1 MIYNAKIKAV
11 RSDGRV
17 FNYQSEEWELRK
29 IDGLDFSEIETSKQ
43 PRGVGEG
50 DIITGQRRA
59 GREVII
65 VSRPLDLENFNLLRS
80 QAIAFHN
87 SRYIYNLFID
97 YLGVKRVVR
106 DCRFT
111 AGKLATGNVY
121 KGKDLTVQ
129 FLSPYSDLFATDEV
143 GINFSEKQALWKY
156 PHSFIEGKR
165 LMFAT
170 EKAVNDKVISYQG
183 SSATQPVIKIT
194 ALGYAKNIKIKFG
207 DTAININTELRERDI
222 LLIDCSKSYATIND
236 EILPFEN
243 VEYFDFRN
251 LKIDFGD
258 TLISVNAEVGG
269 NAIKTEV
276 TYVGRY
282 DGV

>member
-1 MIYNAKIKAV
+1 MKYGIKV
-11 RSDGRV
+11 IRSDGLI
-17 FNYQSEEWELRK
+17 FDY
-29 IDGLDFSEIETSKQ
+29 DGDFRITSLKGADFASFEIFKQ
-43 PRGVGEG
+43 PRGVGSG
-50 DIITGQRRA
+50 DIITGKRKS
-59 GREVII
+59 GRVIEI
-65 VSRPLDLENFNLLRS
+65 EAVSKK
-80 QAIAFHN
+80 
-87 SRYIYNLFID
+87 YIGLAYRNARNNIIGYHSID
-97 YLGVKRVVR
+97 YTYTLEITYIGLKRIAK
-106 DCRFT
+106 DCVISAISYPTERFEKN
-111 AGKLATGNVY
+111 AIFKVA
-121 KGKDLTVQ
+121 
-129 FLSPYSDLFATDEV
+129 FSSPYSELFETNET

-156 PHSFIEGKR
+156 PHSFIEGKP

-183 SSATQPVIKIT
+183 SSSTQPVIKIT

-207 DTAININTELRERDI
+207 DTVININTELRERDV

-276 TYVGRY
+276 NYIGRY

>member
-1 MIYNAKIKAV
+1 MIYDAKIKAV
-11 RSDGRV
+11 RSDGRI
-17 FNYQSEEWELRK
+17 FNYQSDEWELRK

-59 GREVII
+59 GRELTI
-65 VSRPLDLENFNLLRS
+65 VSRPLNMKDFNLLRS
-80 QAIAFHN
+80 EAIAFHN
-87 SRYIYNLFID
+87 SRYIYNLFIN
-97 YLGVKRVVR
+97 YLGVKRVMR

-111 AGKLATGNVY
+111 AGKLPTGNVY

-129 FLSPYSDLFATDEV
+129 FLSPYSDLFATDKV

-156 PHSFIEGKR
+156 PHSFIEGKP

-183 SSATQPVIKIT
+183 LATQPVIKIT

-207 DTAININTELRERDI
+207 DTVININTELRERDV
-222 LLIDCSKSYATIND
+222 LLIDCSKSYATINN

-243 VEYFDFRN
+243 VGYFDFRN

-276 TYVGRY
+276 NYVGRY

>member
-1 MIYNAKIKAV
+1 MKYGIKAI
-11 RSDGRV
+11 RSDGLI
-17 FNYQSEEWELRK
+17 FDY
-29 IDGLDFSEIETSKQ
+29 DGDFRITSVKGVDFPPFEIFKE
-43 PRGVGEG
+43 PRGVGSG
-50 DIITGQRRA
+50 DIITGKRKS
-59 GREVII
+59 GRVIEI
-65 VSRPLDLENFNLLRS
+65 EAVSKK
-80 QAIAFHN
+80 
-87 SRYIYNLFID
+87 YIGLPYRNARNNIISYHSID
-97 YLGVKRVVR
+97 YTYTLEITYIGLKRIAK
-106 DCRFT
+106 DCVISAINYPTERFEQN
-111 AGKLATGNVY
+111 AIFKVA
-121 KGKDLTVQ
+121 
-129 FLSPYSDLFATDEV
+129 FSSPFSDLFAADEV

-156 PHSFIEGKR
+156 PHSFIEGKP

-207 DTAININTELRERDI
+207 DTVININAELRERDV

-258 TLISVNAEVGG
+258 TLISVNAEIGG

-276 TYVGRY
+276 NYIGRY

>member
-1 MIYNAKIKAV
+1 MIYDAKIKAV
-11 RSDGRV
+11 RSDGKI
-17 FNYQSEEWELRK
+17 FKYQSDEWELRK

-59 GREVII
+59 GRELTI
-65 VSRPLDLENFNLLRS
+65 VSRPLNLENFNLLRS
-80 QAIAFHN
+80 QALAFHN
-87 SRYIYNLFID
+87 SKYIYNLFID
-97 YLGVKRVVR
+97 YLGVKRVMR

-111 AGKLATGNVY
+111 AGKFPTGNVY
-121 KGKDLTVQ
+121 KGKDLTAQ
-129 FLSPYSDLFATDEV
+129 FLSPFPELFETNET

-156 PHSFIEGKR
+156 PHSFIESKP

-183 SSATQPVIKIT
+183 SSAAQPIIKIT

-207 DTAININTELRERDI
+207 DTEININTELREGDV
-222 LLIDCSKSYATIND
+222 LLIDCSKSYATLNNNV
-236 EILPFEN
+236 LPFES

-258 TLISVNAEVGG
+258 TLISVNAEIGG

-276 TYVGRY
+276 TYTGRY